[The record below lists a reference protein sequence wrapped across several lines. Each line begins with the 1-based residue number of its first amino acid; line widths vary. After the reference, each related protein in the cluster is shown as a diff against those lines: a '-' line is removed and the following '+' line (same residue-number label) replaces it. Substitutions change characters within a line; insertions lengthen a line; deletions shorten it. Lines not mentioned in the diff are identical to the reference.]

1 MTDTY
6 ISFYLRANRAHIFV
20 EALRGIGE
28 PKYICFLIDENGER
42 LVLVPYPKK
51 DFHSHRVSSSVYDGS
66 RSMEVCSLKL
76 CRILAAR
83 YKWNLN
89 RSYRVPGCIVPKQK
103 IVVFDLNRAEVIDR
117 DDSWVHLR
125 NTR

>member
-28 PKYICFLIDENGER
+28 PKNICFLIDENGER
-42 LVLVPYPKK
+42 LVLAPYPKK
-51 DFHSHRVSSSVYDGS
+51 DFHSHRVLQSVYDGS
-66 RSMEVCSLKL
+66 RGMEVCSMKL

-89 RSYRVPGCIVPKQK
+89 R
-103 IVVFDLNRAEVIDR
+103 
-117 DDSWVHLR
+117 
-125 NTR
+125 

>member
-42 LVLVPYPKK
+42 LVLAPYPKK
-51 DFHSHRVSSSVYDGS
+51 DFHSHRVPSSVYDGS

-76 CRILAAR
+76 CHILAAR

-103 IVVFDLNRAEVIDR
+103 IVVFDLNRAEVIDL